1 MLIGD
6 EMVFTDDVDVVLELI
21 ALGHMA
27 RELVMVLGKT
37 L

>member
-1 MLIGD
+1 VLIGD
-6 EMVFTDDVDVVLELI
+6 EMVFTDDVDVALELI